1 MSRVNYES
9 MTDAELK
16 LYFLKHRN
24 DKSALQAYLERLNQN
39 SREVI
44 ASPEDS
50 DFDEKIQLAILNKLK
65 ANKKPE

>member
-1 MSRVNYES
+1 MSQVDYES

-44 ASPEDS
+44 ASPEDP